1 MLFFRYFAGITVVL
15 WSEMKSSS
23 SSSSSNRKGWKYK
36 FLKNK
41 VILLVLLWLF
51 STNLF
56 NYLFVKP
63 VLYHQ
68 TANIGI
74 STAAAFATSLIFLL
88 SPLTGYLADVWFGR
102 RKTIIS
108 GTYIM
113 LLSVICIFIIGVIFM
128 VTFHKF
134 STAANTLLALLVI
147 FIVIYTFGNV
157 FFLSNIIQFGT
168 DQLRDSPTRYSTF
181 FVQAFFWTENV
192 CSLVATSA
200 ALDNFRYAV
209 DALHKVIFFSRA
221 SIIMTGSMVLLS
233 ILLMSAVLFIAHRK
247 SHSFFLSENR
257 AEDPYKLISKVMCFA
272 IRHNKPIRRS
282 AFTFWENTRP
292 SRLDFGK
299 QRYGGP
305 YTTEQVENVKVLL
318 NILKVILALGP
329 FFFLEGTSHF
339 LIVSHAN
346 INATEDSNFKFQF
359 KNALLGNGM
368 LIPLL
373 PVICMPVFYVL
384 FKNFYLAV
392 SFPNMFKK
400 IGLAYGILVI
410 SYVMLCVCD
419 FISFSC
425 INNMMICTE
434 NTRYLLNHH
443 YFTIPNIYMSLIQQ
457 VLFSFNQMLFYPP
470 VYEFICCQSPQHMK
484 GLVFGFFYAWKSF
497 QQLLG
502 TAFLYGF
509 SGIHWNSH
517 VLSNTGVYYAIHVSI
532 GVIAFIVYVAVSR
545 KYRYR
550 KRDDICNYYTF
561 AENYYS
567 TTP

>member
-1 MLFFRYFAGITVVL
+1 
-15 WSEMKSSS
+15 MKSSSS

-41 VILLVLLWLF
+41 AILLVLLWLF
-51 STNLF
+51 SSNLF
-56 NYLFVKP
+56 NNLFVKP
-63 VLYHQ
+63 VLYYQ
-68 TANIGI
+68 TSNISI
-74 STAAAFATSLIFLL
+74 ATAAAFATSLIFLL
-88 SPLTGYLADVWFGR
+88 SPLTGYLADVSFGR
-102 RKTIIS
+102 RKILVC
-108 GTYIM
+108 GTYIT
-113 LLSVICIFIIGVIFM
+113 LLSVVCIFVIGVIFV
-128 VTFHKF
+128 VTFHK
-134 STAANTLLALLVI
+134 TNAAANILLALLVVCI
-147 FIVIYTFGNV
+147 MIYTFGNV

-168 DQLRDSPTRYSTF
+168 DQLRDSPTRYSTV
-181 FVQAFFWTENV
+181 FVHAFFWTENA

-200 ALDNFRYAV
+200 AFNFHYAV
-209 DALHKVIFFSRA
+209 DAIHKAIFFSRA
-221 SIIMTGSMVLLS
+221 FVTGSTVLLS
-233 ILLMSAVLFIAHRK
+233 ILLMSVVLFIVHKK

-257 AEDPYKLISKVMCFA
+257 AEDPYKLISKVLCFA

-299 QRYGGP
+299 LRYGGP

-329 FFFLEGTSHF
+329 FFFLEGTSHI
-339 LIVSHAN
+339 LIVSHAY

-384 FKNFYLAV
+384 FKNFYLV
-392 SFPNMFKK
+392 INFPNMFKK

-410 SYVMLCVCD
+410 SYVILCICD
-419 FISFSC
+419 FISFGC
-425 INNMMICTE
+425 FNNIMICIE
-434 NTRYLLNHH
+434 NTRYQLNHH
-443 YFTIPNIYMSLIQQ
+443 FFNIPDIYMSLIQQ

-470 VYEFICCQSPQHMK
+470 AYEFICCQSPQHMK

-509 SGIHWNSH
+509 SAIHWNSH
-517 VLSNTGVYYAIHVSI
+517 VLSNTGVFYAIHVSI
-532 GVIAFIVYVAVSR
+532 GAIAFIVYVAVSR